1 MNKKQFI
8 QELEKVTGL
17 DNSKCIIIN
26 DIIEKHFIIGKKN
39 KEKMVA
45 DIIDKLKM
53 TKDQA
58 EEIYESSMSIIGGG
72 IKEKLKHP
80 FKSQN

>member
-17 DNSKCIIIN
+17 GNSKCIIIN

-80 FKSQN
+80 FKSQD

>member
-26 DIIEKHFIIGKKN
+26 DIIEKHFIMGKKN
-39 KEKMVA
+39 KKKMVA

-80 FKSQN
+80 FKSQD